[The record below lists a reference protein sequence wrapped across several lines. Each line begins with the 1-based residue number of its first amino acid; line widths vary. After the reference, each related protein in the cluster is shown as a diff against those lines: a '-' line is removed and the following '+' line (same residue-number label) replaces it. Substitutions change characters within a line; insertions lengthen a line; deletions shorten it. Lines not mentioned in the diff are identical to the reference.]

1 MPVPSY
7 PQFEQLLFD
16 LQNQPDKRFRAG
28 IEQAFGS
35 AAENLANGDDVILAF
50 KWLCNDLEQLAFE
63 GFPITPQ
70 LYQRIEE
77 IGRSLKAP
85 PEHCNMLARYVK

>member
-1 MPVPSY
+1 MPVPTY
-7 PQFEQLLFD
+7 PQFEQLLFA
-16 LQNQPDKRFRAG
+16 LRNQPDERFRPG

-35 AAENLANGDDVILAF
+35 AAENLANGDDVLLAF

-77 IGRSLKAP
+77 VGRSLKAP
-85 PEHCNMLARYVK
+85 QEHWRMLSRYVK